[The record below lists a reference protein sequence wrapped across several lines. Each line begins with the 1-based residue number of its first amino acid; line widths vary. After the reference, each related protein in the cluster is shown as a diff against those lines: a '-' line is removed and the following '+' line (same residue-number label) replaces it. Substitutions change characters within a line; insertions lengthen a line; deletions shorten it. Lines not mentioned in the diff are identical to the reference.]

1 MAPSLPTVDFSAFMS
16 DEGVVVGDE
25 PTAAQLS
32 CAARINDTCT
42 DNGFLYLTNF
52 GITDEDVA
60 DAFAKSAALFALSG
74 DEKTKLN
81 PYDPVT
87 NLGFSAFA
95 SEALNA
101 RRPADLREGFKYKNK
116 DVFDNAMDG
125 TPPGFADTCEGFYRK
140 CLTAARRIAVA
151 CALALELPKEDSRF
165 FERNFTAVDQC
176 TLQFLHFP
184 PVAPSVTTKHDD
196 DDIAT
201 QLRVGEHTDFGM
213 VTLLFHDSSVNGAG
227 LQVKKASGDQVGG
240 TAGGEFDGADWVEAP
255 GRGGST
261 AIVNT
266 GALMARW
273 TNDEWRATAHRV
285 VAGPPE
291 VASKDRYSIAFFFD
305 PDKESVIETHPACLA
320 RTGKEAKYASISAKD
335 FVMMKI
341 MEMQKTAEEAGV
353 KAAY

>member
-1 MAPSLPTVDFSAFMS
+1 MPSLPTVDFSAFMS

-25 PTAAQLS
+25 PTAVQLS
-32 CAARINDTCT
+32 CAARINEACRDDT
-42 DNGFLYLTNF
+42 GFLYMTNF

-60 DAFAKSAALFALSG
+60 DAFSKSAALFALG
-74 DEKTKLN
+74 DDEKAKLN

-101 RRPADLREGFKYKNK
+101 RRPADLREGFKYKNN
-116 DVFDNAMDG
+116 DVFDNVMRG
-125 TPPGFADTCEGFYRK
+125 TPAGFAETCEGFYRK
-140 CLTAARRIAVA
+140 CLAAARRIAVA
-151 CALALELPKEDSRF
+151 CALALELPSDDSRF
-165 FERNFTAVDQC
+165 FERNFEVVDQC

-184 PVAPSVTTKHDD
+184 PVDAADAVND

-213 VTLLFHDSSVNGAG
+213 VTLLFHDSVVNGAG
-227 LQVKKASGDQVGG
+227 LQVKKAATDQVGG
-240 TAGGEFDGADWVEAP
+240 AAGGEFDGAEWVEAP
-255 GRGGST
+255 GRGGAT
-261 AIVNT
+261 AVVNT

-291 VASKDRYSIAFFFD
+291 VASRDRYSIAFFFD
-305 PDKESVIETHPACLA
+305 PDKDAIIETHPSCLA
-320 RTGKEAKYASISAKD
+320 RTGREARYAPISARD

-341 MEMQKTAEEAGV
+341 MEMQKTASEAGV